1 MIEGMGIGDFIE
13 IGFDCCSCLSPL
25 CVYMDVFA
33 RWTIECGKQ
42 LPMLFVDLIKDTT
55 NVEYVKL
62 IVSCLYYGSEDS
74 FNRFIL
80 QTALTSANVAGRKWA
95 TQFLSILAS
104 HNISD
109 FSVWGI
115 KLLLGQLA
123 DPSAKVVR
131 HALRLLHRWIPH
143 YLESVYLI
151 KDICFD
157 IFGDAGI
164 LLKTYLFSNESY
176 VKDNSRDVLA
186 TLDYWKRKFNMR
198 YVEIVDE
205 DVRVAL
211 LDSKRS
217 INGQYARSSNERVSK
232 LGVPMPVHLYGQL
245 VQHDTGRELLLRSNE
260 VDRLLDVLRDSP
272 LPTDTY
278 QTSKLKGALY
288 ALGHIVANL
297 NPSLLPMETVPII
310 CRFAECCPV
319 LSIRGSA
326 FWVLNL
332 IGNTQLGSVLLL
344 SLGWESSN
352 FIIGEKKSNMLLL
365 KAANIDINKIWIR
378 CIDEKLPSQQEIN
391 LKTFGVD
398 LVSSTFIT
406 NKNGTVPFTDYGTLW
421 HRKMNCSIETRH
433 VSSCVTFELESRLF
447 NHGNISVMEM
457 EGIREDCLMVR
468 TQFRLPS
475 FSFDTA
481 LNYTAISDNKFLCL
495 CGFLN
500 PLESKHR
507 KLSRK
512 TDSETTKSR
521 PVNFSDQSISLP
533 LIPDFFLKN
542 VFLGD
547 EFTEQSCNSS
557 IVKHM
562 HQISNCFY
570 CSWPEEYFGS
580 KNVLEVEVPSE
591 ARDEIISMFLL
602 QESKCLNSS
611 KKLLRNY
618 LSNREVFSSICLYSD
633 VLVLLAQHNFSLETR
648 RLVHELFAD
657 ALKKLSFRET
667 CI

>member
-1 MIEGMGIGDFIE
+1 MGIGDFIE
-13 IGFDCCSCLSPL
+13 IGFDCCSCLLPL

-33 RWTIECGKQ
+33 RWTVECGKQ
-42 LPMLFVDLIKDTT
+42 LPMLFVNLIKDTT

-62 IVSCLYYGSEDS
+62 IVSCLDYGSEDS

-80 QTALTSANVAGRKWA
+80 HTALT
-95 TQFLSILAS
+95 I
-104 HNISD
+104 
-109 FSVWGI
+109 WGI

-123 DPSAKVVR
+123 DPSGKVVR

-157 IFGDAGI
+157 VFGDAGI

-176 VKDNSRDVLA
+176 VKDNSHDVLA

-198 YVEIVDE
+198 YAEIVDE

-217 INGQYARSSNERVSK
+217 INGQYARSSNERVAK

-297 NPSLLPMETVPII
+297 NPSLLPMETVPVI

-352 FIIGEKKSNMLLL
+352 FITSEKKSNMLLL
-365 KAANIDINKIWIR
+365 KANIDINKIWIR

-391 LKTFGVD
+391 LKTFGVN
-398 LVSSTFIT
+398 LENPIFIT
-406 NKNGTVPFTDYGTLW
+406 NKNGTVSLW
-421 HRKMNCSIETRH
+421 SALAPKN
-433 VSSCVTFELESRLF
+433 EL
-447 NHGNISVMEM
+447 
-457 EGIREDCLMVR
+457 
-468 TQFRLPS
+468 
-475 FSFDTA
+475 
-481 LNYTAISDNKFLCL
+481 LN
-495 CGFLN
+495 
-500 PLESKHR
+500 
-507 KLSRK
+507 
-512 TDSETTKSR
+512 
-521 PVNFSDQSISLP
+521 
-533 LIPDFFLKN
+533 
-542 VFLGD
+542 
-547 EFTEQSCNSS
+547 
-557 IVKHM
+557 
-562 HQISNCFY
+562 
-570 CSWPEEYFGS
+570 
-580 KNVLEVEVPSE
+580 
-591 ARDEIISMFLL
+591 
-602 QESKCLNSS
+602 
-611 KKLLRNY
+611 
-618 LSNREVFSSICLYSD
+618 
-633 VLVLLAQHNFSLETR
+633 
-648 RLVHELFAD
+648 
-657 ALKKLSFRET
+657 
-667 CI
+667 

>member
-1 MIEGMGIGDFIE
+1 M
-13 IGFDCCSCLSPL
+13 S
-25 CVYMDVFA
+25 
-33 RWTIECGKQ
+33 
-42 LPMLFVDLIKDTT
+42 IK
-55 NVEYVKL
+55 
-62 IVSCLYYGSEDS
+62 
-74 FNRFIL
+74 
-80 QTALTSANVAGRKWA
+80 AGRKWA

-123 DPSAKVVR
+123 DPSGKVVR

-157 IFGDAGI
+157 VFGDAGI

-176 VKDNSRDVLA
+176 VKDNSHDVLA

-198 YVEIVDE
+198 YAEIVDE

-217 INGQYARSSNERVSK
+217 INGQYARSSNERVAK

-297 NPSLLPMETVPII
+297 NPSLLPMETVPVI

-352 FIIGEKKSNMLLL
+352 FITSEKKSNMLLL
-365 KAANIDINKIWIR
+365 KANIDINKIWIR

-391 LKTFGVD
+391 LKTFGVN
-398 LVSSTFIT
+398 LENPIFIT
-406 NKNGTVPFTDYGTLW
+406 NKNGTVSFTDTDNLVGGLTYRSKHTADSITSGLDFIALDKFNCGALW
-421 HRKMNCSIETRH
+421 HRKMNCSIETRYA
-433 VSSCVTFELESRLF
+433 SSCMTFELESRLF
-447 NHGNISVMEM
+447 NHGNISVMEIG
-457 EGIREDCLMVR
+457 GIREDCLMIR
-468 TQFRLPS
+468 SQFRLPP
-475 FSFDTA
+475 FSLDTA
-481 LNYTAISDNKFLCL
+481 LNYTAISENKFLCL
-495 CGFLN
+495 CGFRN

-507 KLSRK
+507 KLSGK
-512 TDSETTKSR
+512 TDSEMTESR
-521 PVNFSDQSISLP
+521 PISFSGQSISLP
-533 LIPDFFLKN
+533 LIPDLFLKD
-542 VFLGD
+542 VFLGE
-547 EFTEQSCNSS
+547 EFAEHSCDSS
-557 IVKHM
+557 LVKRM

-580 KNVLEVEVPSE
+580 KNVLEVEVPGE

-602 QESKCLNSS
+602 QRSKCLNSS

-618 LSNREVFSSICLYSD
+618 LSNREVFSSLCLYSD
-633 VLVLLAQHNFSLETR
+633 VLVLLAQHDFSLETR

-657 ALKKLSFRET
+657 ALKKATQFS
-667 CI
+667 